1 MRPVNL
7 IPPEDRRGDH
17 APLRAGALSY
27 VILGAIGAALVAVVA
42 LVLTQNSI
50 VEKENQIGELEVA
63 EQAATQ
69 RAQALAPYAEFAS
82 LQEERE
88 LTIKSLA
95 ESRFDWERVL
105 RELALVIPAD
115 VSLTQLEAQTA
126 GSEGADA
133 STDTGSAP
141 SLVMSGCA
149 TEHDAVARF
158 VAALEDIDG
167 VTRVGLE
174 SSAAPDQ
181 TGGPSGAAGAVAATT
196 TPSEGGGAGCLQPS
210 QPTSFTLTAVFD
222 GVIAAAEAAAA
233 PPSAAP
239 TPPAPEAAGA
249 PASGETNSAEEQ
261 VGEASEAA
269 DVVTG
274 TAR

>member
-17 APLRAGALSY
+17 APLRAGSLSY
-27 VILGAIGAALVAVVA
+27 LIVGAIGAALVAVVA
-42 LVLTQNSI
+42 LVLTQNGI
-50 VEKENQIGELEVA
+50 TEKENQIGELEVA
-63 EQAATQ
+63 QQAATQ

-82 LQEERE
+82 LQEQRE
-88 LTIKSLA
+88 VTIRTLA

-133 STDTGSAP
+133 STGAGTP
-141 SLVMSGCA
+141 SLAMAGCA

-174 SSAAPDQ
+174 SSVAPDEAEGQAGAAAPA
-181 TGGPSGAAGAVAATT
+181 TGGSAEPTAGGT
-196 TPSEGGGAGCLQPS
+196 GCAKPS
-210 QPTSFTLTAVFD
+210 QQTNFALTAVFD
-222 GVIAAAEAAAA
+222 GVAAPEEAAA
-233 PPSAAP
+233 PSP
-239 TPPAPEAAGA
+239 TPPAAGA
-249 PASGETNSAEEQ
+249 APTPASGETNSAQEQ
-261 VGEASEAA
+261 VSEANQA
-269 DVVTG
+269 ANIVPG
-274 TAR
+274 AAR